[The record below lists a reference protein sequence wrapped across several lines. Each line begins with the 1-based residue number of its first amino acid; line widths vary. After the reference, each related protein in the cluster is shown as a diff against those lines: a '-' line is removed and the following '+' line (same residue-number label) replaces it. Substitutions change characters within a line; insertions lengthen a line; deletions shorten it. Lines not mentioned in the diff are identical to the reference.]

1 MTTINI
7 SWLIYTINCIWIQR
21 TNHCNH
27 RRNKVIFTVAAEIR
41 HAPVEPTQF

>member
-7 SWLIYTINCIWIQR
+7 SWLINCIWIQR

-27 RRNKVIFTVAAEIR
+27 RRNKVIVTVAAEIR